1 MRSPKFVASVLL
13 APLLAIGTTG
23 VFAQNAQKL
32 ADNLSDESCELVA
45 REDIAP
51 LPGLP
56 REQRVICNKAA
67 VGSVFGMFGNAD
79 PATITASELQTI
91 LRGSNAG
98 TILSQRVNCSG
109 KTTIGSGPETIA
121 IAACRLNSGGWPH
134 VVVMT
139 TANSLLRIAEGPP
152 TTLPA
157 LISALTAKPPSL
169 SRLQWTDTLR
179 AAFAENIPLVS
190 PRELERFSE
199 LVRGARAANAQGQHA
214 ESERMLRQALDIQSK
229 LLGEGNPAVADTLMD
244 LALSMSNRGRKEE
257 AEGLFA
263 RADLIVQK
271 SPKDSDRAR
280 LLTYYGFHAANHGDY
295 DAGLKAAN
303 NAVAAWRKQLATP
316 KLNISAIGG
325 AADDFDPDYLDRGE
339 LGLALNLL
347 ANMALNLEDIS
358 TANTAAAEALSIF
371 NTTKGLPQ
379 WWRSDILLT
388 LGKISS
394 AQGRLSAAETYL
406 NAALKERRIFQGD
419 SPQTIQVL
427 AALGGA
433 YQREGMYTS
442 AIITYREIFKIV
454 RELGIPASEAI
465 TTEELIPFGLAITA
479 YAKTLK
485 DPQQIQGL
493 YAEAFDA
500 FQFVRPLNLD
510 QTVTLAAARLA
521 SDNPEMQSLLDR
533 LSQAQRIRD
542 TTNTELAFES
552 TLPDDQRSKIVEDRL
567 ITQKRQSEASI
578 KTLEAE
584 LAQKF
589 PEYRALT
596 HPRPLSLV
604 ALRERLAPEEG
615 LISFL
620 IGRRHSFVTLIKRDG
635 IHIGHIKEGESSIAE
650 TVTALRR
657 ALEIQAGSIND
668 YDSTRAHQLYQA
680 IFEEIESPMKGVEH
694 LIVAASGP
702 LASLPFSILVTSPPP
717 ASNRYSETAWLMR
730 KTAITHAPSIQSFF
744 TLRSQAR
751 ATKPTLKL
759 LAIGNPALRGERTAK
774 STNPGASALATSC
787 RQEGPA
793 PADLVLSL
801 APLPDT
807 EAEINAV
814 SRSLGLSGRQH
825 TLLGSDATEE
835 KLRQR
840 QLGSY
845 SILYFAT
852 HGLLPGEL
860 KCQAEPGLVLTP
872 PQQSTLRTNDG
883 LLESSEIASMRL
895 NADLVVLSACN
906 TAGGSGRFGGDA
918 LSGLAES
925 FFFAG
930 ARNLLVSHWQV
941 PSAATTQLMTGL
953 FETIGSNLEK
963 GASPALRAAQMKMT
977 SVEKTAHPFFWGA
990 FVLVGDGAPEAIL
1003 PLPRGSRSATN
1014 SSTTTPDTTKRNP
1027 S

>member
-1 MRSPKFVASVLL
+1 MPRLNHTVSATLL
-13 APLLAIGTTG
+13 ALLAASGSMA
-23 VFAQNAQKL
+23 FAQKL
-32 ADNLSDESCELVA
+32 PDNLSDESCELAA
-45 REDIAP
+45 REDLAP

-56 REQRVICNKAA
+56 REQRVVCNGNAIGA
-67 VGSVFGMFGNAD
+67 VFGMFAHAD
-79 PATITASELQTI
+79 PASANAAELQTI
-91 LRGSNAG
+91 IRGSGPG
-98 TILSQRVNCSG
+98 TILAQRMSCTG
-109 KTTIGSGPETIA
+109 KATLGTGPEA
-121 IAACRLNSGGWPH
+121 IAVLACRLSSGGWPH
-134 VVVMT
+134 VVAV
-139 TANSLLRIAEGPP
+139 AASGNLLRVADGPP
-152 TTLPA
+152 TALPA
-157 LISALTAKPPSL
+157 MIAALSPKQEGR
-169 SRLQWTDTLR
+169 SRLQWTEVLR
-179 AAFAENIPLVS
+179 SAFAENIPLVS

-280 LLTYYGFHAANHGDY
+280 LLTYYGFHAANHGDF
-295 DAGLKAAN
+295 DAGLKAAH
-303 NAVAAWRKQLATP
+303 NAVAAWRKQLAAP
-316 KLNISAIGG
+316 RLNLSAIGG
-325 AADDFDPDYLDRGE
+325 GTDDFDPDYLDRGE

-347 ANMALNLEDIS
+347 ANMALNLEDLS
-358 TANTAAAEALSIF
+358 TATTAAAEALSIF

-427 AALGGA
+427 AALGAA

-454 RELGIPASEAI
+454 RELAIPASEAI

-500 FQFVRPLNLD
+500 FQFIRPLNLD
-510 QTVTLAAARLA
+510 QTVNLAAARLA
-521 SDNPEMQSLLDR
+521 ADNPEMQALIDR
-533 LSQAQRIRD
+533 LSQAQRTRD

-552 TLPDDQRSKIVEDRL
+552 TLPDDQRSRIVEDRL
-567 ITQKRQSEASI
+567 SVRKRQAEADI
-578 KTLEAE
+578 KTLETE
-584 LAQKF
+584 LAKRF

-596 HPRPLSLV
+596 HPTPLSLMAV
-604 ALRERLAPEEG
+604 RERLAVEEG
-615 LISFL
+615 LMSFL
-620 IGRRHSFVTLIKRDG
+620 IGRRHSFVTLIRRDG
-635 IHIGHIKEGESSIAE
+635 IHIGHIKEGDASLNE
-650 TVTALRR
+650 TVTSLRR
-657 ALEIQAGSIND
+657 ALEIQAGSVND
-668 YDSTRAHQLYQA
+668 FDLTRSHQLYES
-680 IFEEIESPMKGVEH
+680 IFADITPAMKGVEH
-694 LIVAASGP
+694 LIVAPSGP
-702 LASLPFSILVTSPPP
+702 LASLPFSILVTRTPP
-717 ASNRYSETAWLMR
+717 ASGRYSEAAWLMR
-730 KTAITHAPSIQSFF
+730 QMAITHTPSIQSFF

-751 ATKPTLKL
+751 ASRPTEKL
-759 LAIGNPALRGERTAK
+759 LAIGNPALRGERSGKT
-774 STNPGASALATSC
+774 SNPGASPLATSC

-807 EAEINAV
+807 EAEIAAV
-814 SRSLGLSGRQH
+814 SKSLGVSGKQH

-840 QLGSY
+840 KLDNY

-872 PQQSTLRTNDG
+872 PQQSTQRGNDG

-906 TAGGSGRFGGDA
+906 TAGGAGRFGGDA

-941 PSAATTQLMTGL
+941 PSAATTQLMAGM
-953 FETIGSNLEK
+953 FETMGGNLDKGSSL
-963 GASPALRAAQMKMT
+963 SLRAAQMKMT
-977 SVEKTAHPFFWGA
+977 AVEKTAHPFFWGA
-990 FVLVGDGAPEAIL
+990 FVLVGDGAPEAML
-1003 PLPRGSRSATN
+1003 PLPRGSRAAGGPTIK
-1014 SSTTTPDTTKRNP
+1014 PNP

>member
-1 MRSPKFVASVLL
+1 MRDMHFLNLLASVLVV
-13 APLLAIGTTG
+13 ASFAMSPSQTH
-23 VFAQNAQKL
+23 AQNAQKL
-32 ADNLSDESCELVA
+32 ADNLSEESCELVT
-45 REDIAP
+45 REDLAP
-51 LPGLP
+51 LPGVP
-56 REQRVICNKAA
+56 REQRVICSKAT

-79 PATITASELQTI
+79 PATITAPQLQTI
-91 LRGSNAG
+91 LRGSNTG
-98 TILSQRVNCSG
+98 TILSQRINCSG
-109 KTTIGSGPETIA
+109 KATLGTGPDTMI
-121 IAACRLNSGGWPH
+121 IAACRMNSGGWPH

-157 LISALTAKPPSL
+157 LVSALTTKPPGL
-169 SRLQWTDTLR
+169 SRLQWTDVLR
-179 AAFAENIPLVS
+179 TAFAENIPLVS

-280 LLTYYGFHAANHGDY
+280 LLTYYGFHAANHGDF

-303 NAVAAWRKQLATP
+303 NAVAAWRKQLTAP
-316 KLNISAIGG
+316 RLNLSAIGG

-347 ANMALNLEDIS
+347 ANMALNLEDLS
-358 TANTAAAEALSIF
+358 TATTAAAEALSIF

-427 AALGGA
+427 AALGAA

-454 RELGIPASEAI
+454 RELGIPASEAV

-479 YAKTLK
+479 FAKTLK

-500 FQFVRPLNLD
+500 FQFVRPANLD
-510 QTVTLAAARLA
+510 QTVNLAAARLA

-533 LSQAQRIRD
+533 LSQAQRTRD

-552 TLPDDQRSKIVEDRL
+552 TLPDDQRSRIVEDRL
-567 ITQKRQSEASI
+567 INQKRQSEAAI
-578 KTLEAE
+578 KTLESE
-584 LAQKF
+584 LAQRF

-596 HPRPLSLV
+596 HPNPLSLQSV
-604 ALRERLAPEEG
+604 RERLAPEEG
-615 LISFL
+615 LMSFL
-620 IGRRHSFVTLIKRDG
+620 IGRRQSFVTLIKREG
-635 IHIGHIKEGESSIAE
+635 IYIGQIKEGEGSLSE

-668 YDSTRAHQLYQA
+668 YDISRAHQLYQSL
-680 IFEEIESPMKGVEH
+680 FEEIQAPMKGVEH

-702 LASLPFSILVTSPPP
+702 LASLPFSILVTSPAP
-717 ASNRYSETAWLMR
+717 ASGRYSETAWLMR
-730 KTAITHAPSIQSFF
+730 KTAITHAPSIQSFY

-751 ATKPTLKL
+751 AARPTEKL
-759 LAIGNPALRGERTAK
+759 LAIGNPALRGERSAK
-774 STNPGASALATSC
+774 NSNPGASALATVC

-793 PADLVLSL
+793 PADLVMSL

-807 EAEINAV
+807 EAEIMAV

-825 TLLGSDATEE
+825 TLLGADATEE

-840 QLGSY
+840 PLANY

-872 PQQSTLRTNDG
+872 PRQSTLRTNDG

-953 FETIGSNLEK
+953 FETMGSQLER
-963 GASPALRAAQMKMT
+963 GSSPSLRIAQMKMT
-977 SVEKTAHPFFWGA
+977 SLEKTAHPFFWGA
-990 FVLVGDGAPEAIL
+990 FVLVGDGAPESIL
-1003 PLPRGSRSATN
+1003 PLPRGTKAITSPTN
-1014 SSTTTPDTTKRNP
+1014 PGPNP